1 MGYFRITNESGK
13 REKWTVKVKADRMKN
28 CCIERMKYHKER
40 MSFWA
45 VERAKADKA
54 LKEKGITVMQYDVT
68 GGTRSEA
75 KLDPSLVARLGECQ
89 QREKSNSEAFAKF
102 GAYKAMFI
110 LLGDSEVE
118 LNADDVLYF
127 NVEGS
132 DVGPEDSNDDQ

>member
-1 MGYFRITNESGK
+1 MSYFRITSESGK
-13 REKWTVKVKADRMKN
+13 REKWTVKVKASRLEA

-40 MSFWA
+40 MGFWSA
-45 VERAKADKA
+45 ERVKSDKA
-54 LKEKGITVMQYDVT
+54 LKEKGITIQQFEVT

-89 QREKSNSEAFAKF
+89 AKEKSNSEAFAKF
-102 GAYKAMFI
+102 GAYKAMFK

-127 NVEGS
+127 NIEGS
-132 DVGPEDSNDDQ
+132 DVGKEDTDDQ